1 MKKTFL
7 LIAFVWAYSS
17 IFSQGIHFAEDLKLR
32 EALQKARIE
41 KKYIFIDFYTP
52 WCGPCKMM
60 LRDVFPQKEV
70 GDFYNEHFINL
81 TLNGDDPSNKS
92 VTNDYVITSYPT
104 FIFLNSTGEIIHRGM
119 NGMSPEEFLAL
130 GKTAVDSTTNF
141 KAISQK
147 IKAGSR
153 TPELLAMYF
162 QFIPYSD
169 EKELLSIEY
178 LNSLS
183 DGEKLSN
190 AAWQFFRDYVHD
202 CQSAP
207 FSFFVK
213 NIPLFVAQFG
223 KETVERKMVNLL
235 QNSYRE
241 DRDYFNSLKKN
252 DPTFF
257 KEVESILKNK
267 NS

>member
-92 VTNDYVITSYPT
+92 VTNDYVITSYHT
-104 FIFLNSTGEIIHRGM
+104 FIF
-119 NGMSPEEFLAL
+119 
-130 GKTAVDSTTNF
+130 
-141 KAISQK
+141 
-147 IKAGSR
+147 
-153 TPELLAMYF
+153 
-162 QFIPYSD
+162 
-169 EKELLSIEY
+169 
-178 LNSLS
+178 
-183 DGEKLSN
+183 
-190 AAWQFFRDYVHD
+190 
-202 CQSAP
+202 
-207 FSFFVK
+207 
-213 NIPLFVAQFG
+213 
-223 KETVERKMVNLL
+223 VN
-235 QNSYRE
+235 
-241 DRDYFNSLKKN
+241 
-252 DPTFF
+252 
-257 KEVESILKNK
+257 
-267 NS
+267 